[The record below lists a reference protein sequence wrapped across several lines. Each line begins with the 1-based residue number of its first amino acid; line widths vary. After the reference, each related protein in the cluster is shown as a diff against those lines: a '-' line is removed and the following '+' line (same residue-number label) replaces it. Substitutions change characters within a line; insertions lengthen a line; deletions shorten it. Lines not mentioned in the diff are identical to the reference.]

1 MKPGDNINH
10 ENAYLVHVL
19 TFSSVNLPKNH
30 LYSEVNIKGA
40 QEGSAIP
47 RPGPSLPLRPSP
59 ISAYGPL
66 RPELA
71 GQVHI
76 HENIL

>member
-1 MKPGDNINH
+1 MKPGDNIKH
-10 ENAYLVHVL
+10 ENAYLVHIL
-19 TFSSVNLPKNH
+19 TFSSVNLPQNH

-40 QEGSAIP
+40 QEGSATP
-47 RPGPSLPLRPSP
+47 RPGPSLPLRPP
-59 ISAYGPL
+59 PRSAHGPL

-71 GQVHI
+71 GQVNI